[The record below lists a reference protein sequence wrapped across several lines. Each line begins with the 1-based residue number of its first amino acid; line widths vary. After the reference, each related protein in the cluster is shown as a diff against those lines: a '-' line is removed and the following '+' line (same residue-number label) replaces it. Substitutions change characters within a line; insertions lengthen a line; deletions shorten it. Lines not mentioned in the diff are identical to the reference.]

1 MCHHRRAGL
10 LLTAICVLIPA
21 FHGVAPW
28 LFGAGP
34 LSITTTTLP
43 TATANAL
50 YRATLTATGG
60 TAPYRW
66 ALSAGQLPTGVSLDP
81 GTGTLSGTPTGQG
94 TFVFTVQVMDSAP
107 TPASATAQETITVG
121 STTGAACN
129 NISTGFTPLTDLG
142 AGLYRGQQGGLYP
155 GGSNSRPSTHD
166 QAGLNLAARI
176 APLDGNG
183 TPSASGKY
191 VLLSIGMSNATLEF
205 SAFKRVADADPQKN
219 PHLVIVDG
227 AQGGKPASVITNPS
241 DPFWSTI
248 ASRLAA
254 AGVTDKQVVAAWIKE
269 AEADPTAAF
278 PADATQLQSDL
289 AAIARILQSKY
300 PNLKLAY
307 LSSRIYAGYA
317 TTPLNPEPFAYQSG
331 FAVKWLIQSQITGD
345 MTLNFDPAKGSVA
358 APWLAWGPY
367 LWADGL
373 TPRSDGLTWSCQELQ
388 ADGTHPSVSG
398 QAKVATLLL
407 NFFKGDATAQPW
419 FVAGGS
425 LPTPTVTPTLTGCTP
440 RPNVGIAAVP
450 TGTGGLRVTVQATS
464 SAAAPTNALVALQF
478 ASAQGALI
486 DIPGGPTGSGG
497 NFSVS
502 LPPGLQQTSF
512 TIRPVS
518 GATAGTAPFTV
529 VDQCGSWPT
538 FVGAGPGGWLS
549 QAPAHEPALPAA
561 GVSSHLTA
569 PTPAALDSTAPT
581 RTGAP
586 AVLPLTASPSTGSAA
601 GPPTGSASS
610 SGASPQSSPAHV
622 PAAAP
627 ALAAPWPLPAAAVP
641 WQRPDSLPPWWWSLP
656 GAWSPVPSQMAP
668 APPLLPSWPVAP
680 LDVVPDAETPP
691 NP

>member
-1 MCHHRRAGL
+1 MCQHRRAGL
-10 LLTAICVLIPA
+10 LLTAICLLIPA
-21 FHGVAPW
+21 LHAVAPW
-28 LFGAGP
+28 VFGAGP
-34 LSITTTTLP
+34 LSITT
-43 TATANAL
+43 
-50 YRATLTATGG
+50 
-60 TAPYRW
+60 
-66 ALSAGQLPTGVSLDP
+66 
-81 GTGTLSGTPTGQG
+81 
-94 TFVFTVQVMDSAP
+94 
-107 TPASATAQETITVG
+107 AQETITAG
-121 STTGAACN
+121 ATTGAACN
-129 NISTGFTPLTDLG
+129 NTSTGFTPLTDLG

-155 GGSNSRPSTHD
+155 GGSNSRPPTHD
-166 QAGLNLAARI
+166 QAGLNLAGRI

-205 SAFKRVADADPQKN
+205 SAFKRVADAHPQKN

-227 AQGGKPASVITNPS
+227 AQSGKPASVITNPS

-254 AGVTDKQVVAAWIKE
+254 AGVTEKQVVATWIKE

-345 MTLNFDPAKGSVA
+345 PTLNFDPAKGSVA

-373 TPRSDGLTWSCQELQ
+373 TPRSDGLTWSCEDLQ

-407 NFFKGDATAQPW
+407 AFFKSDSTAQPW
-419 FVAGGS
+419 FVAAGS
-425 LPTPTVTPTLTGCTP
+425 SPTPTPPPTLTGCNP
-440 RPNVGIAAVP
+440 RPSVGIVAVP
-450 TGTGGLRVTVQATS
+450 TGTGGLQVTVQATS

-497 NFSVS
+497 NVSVS
-502 LPPGLQQTSF
+502 LPAGLRQTSF

-518 GATAGTAPFTV
+518 GATAGTVPFTV

-538 FVGAGPGGWLS
+538 FAGAGPGGWRLP
-549 QAPAHEPALPAA
+549 APAREPLEPAA
-561 GVSSHLTA
+561 GATSRVTS
-569 PTPAALDSTAPT
+569 PTPAAPDSGSPA

-586 AVLPLTASPSTGSAA
+586 AGRPLTGSATTGSAA
-601 GPPTGSASS
+601 GPPTASAGSS
-610 SGASPQSSPAHV
+610 SAGPPSVPAHV
-622 PAAAP
+622 PAP
-627 ALAAPWPLPAAAVP
+627 VFTGRWPVPAAAIPGQWPESVP
-641 WQRPDSLPPWWWSLP
+641 AGWWPLP
-656 GAWSPVPSQMAP
+656 GAWPLIPPPMAP
-668 APPLLPSWPVAP
+668 ASPLPSWPVAAP
-680 LDVVPDAETPP
+680 DVLQETGSQPEP
-691 NP
+691 